1 MYACKYLIFMYVH
14 FSSLYNILLHPTKT
28 YYTQNKIPGK
38 CTRLIKY
45 KKYTEKKRIGCDLN
59 RLLFLLFV
67 FIIVSQSRLV
77 CVYEEDEKK
86 KIINVV
92 VFFSV
97 FVSIVV
103 YSKQVYLQKYNFFFI
118 SLVHRKSGKNQNK
131 IRNFII

>member
-45 KKYTEKKRIGCDLN
+45 KKYTEKKTYWLWLESSSFPALCIYY
-59 RLLFLLFV
+59 
-67 FIIVSQSRLV
+67 SQSESVSLCIWRRR
-77 CVYEEDEKK
+77 EE

-92 VFFSV
+92 VFFSFCQYRCV
-97 FVSIVV
+97 FQASIPTKI
-103 YSKQVYLQKYNFFFI
+103 YFFFI